1 MRDFVSE
8 SAKRLEASPIRAI
21 LDRAAALRAS
31 GKDVIPFSAGEPDF
45 PTPEPIKQAAMKAIA
60 DNYSHYA
67 SNRGLPALRKILSR
81 MIETSTSVSYDP
93 ESEILITSS
102 GAEALNNSLLT
113 FINPG
118 DEVII
123 PTPAFVSYKNL
134 VKFAGGTF
142 VDVPLR
148 AENGFQL
155 DADEIERHITPRT
168 KIIVLNNPNNPSG
181 AVYERAALEKVSE
194 LAVRHDL
201 LVISDEMYSRLVY
214 DDAEFIS
221 MAALPGMRE
230 RTIVISGFSKSYAM
244 TGWRLGYIAADKA
257 LTGMILKVHQY
268 STTCSP
274 TFIQQGLVDSLEL
287 PETEAAV
294 KDMLSAFTR
303 RREAIV
309 KGLQAIDGIT
319 PVVPKGAFYV
329 LVDVSATGLTGADFA
344 LKLLEEFSVATVPA
358 IGLGDSCGDYIRISY
373 AASDENIA
381 EGLKR
386 LEAFMKSLKKVKTF
400 WEVVEI

>member
-168 KIIVLNNPNNPSG
+168 KMIVLNNPNNPSG

-214 DDAEFIS
+214 HDAEFIS

-386 LEAFMKSLKKVKTF
+386 LEAFMKSLKKA
-400 WEVVEI
+400 

>member
-155 DADEIERHITPRT
+155 DADEIARHITPRT
-168 KIIVLNNPNNPSG
+168 RMIVLNNPNNPSG

-386 LEAFMKSLKKVKTF
+386 LEAFMKSLKKA
-400 WEVVEI
+400 

>member
-155 DADEIERHITPRT
+155 DADEIERYITPRT
-168 KIIVLNNPNNPSG
+168 KMIVLNNPNNPSG

-386 LEAFMKSLKKVKTF
+386 LEAFMKSLKKA
-400 WEVVEI
+400 

>member
-1 MRDFVSE
+1 MY
-8 SAKRLEASPIRAI
+8 KR
-21 LDRAAALRAS
+21 
-31 GKDVIPFSAGEPDF
+31 
-45 PTPEPIKQAAMKAIA
+45 Q
-60 DNYSHYA
+60 
-67 SNRGLPALRKILSR
+67 
-81 MIETSTSVSYDP
+81 
-93 ESEILITSS
+93 
-102 GAEALNNSLLT
+102 
-113 FINPG
+113 
-118 DEVII
+118 VII

-155 DADEIERHITPRT
+155 DADEIARHITPRT
-168 KIIVLNNPNNPSG
+168 KMIVLNNPNNPSG

-386 LEAFMKSLKKVKTF
+386 LEAFMKSLKKA
-400 WEVVEI
+400 

>member
-81 MIETSTSVSYDP
+81 MIETSTSVFYDP

-168 KIIVLNNPNNPSG
+168 KMIVLNNPNNPSG

-386 LEAFMKSLKKVKTF
+386 LEAFMKSLKKD
-400 WEVVEI
+400 